1 MMSMSARTTLTLD
14 DDVAALLARVQKAR
28 KESLKTVANEALR
41 QGLRHMTAPPPKRKP
56 YQSPSWNLGECLVDN
71 FDNIE
76 EVLDLVEGP
85 LRK

>member
-1 MMSMSARTTLTLD
+1 MSARTTLTLD

-28 KESLKTVANEALR
+28 KESLKTVANQALR
-41 QGLRHMTAPPPKRKP
+41 QGLREMTAAEKRRTP
-56 YQSPSWNLGECLVDN
+56 FRTRPLDVGRCLIPN

-76 EVLDLVEGP
+76 EVLDMVEGP

>member
-1 MMSMSARTTLTLD
+1 MSARTTLTLD

-28 KESLKTVANEALR
+28 KESLKAVANEALR
-41 QGLRHMTAPPPKRKP
+41 QGLRGMTAPGPKPKP
-56 YQSPSWNLGECLVDN
+56 YKSPSWDLGKCLIDNL
-71 FDNIE
+71 DNIE

>member
-1 MMSMSARTTLTLD
+1 MSARTTLTLD

-28 KESLKTVANEALR
+28 KESLKAVANEALR
-41 QGLRHMTAPPPKRKP
+41 QGLREMVAPEKRRAP
-56 YQSPSWNLGECLVDN
+56 FRTQPLNLGRCLLPN

-76 EVLDLVEGP
+76 EVLDIVEGP